1 MSLTPPSPG
10 PVEAAAFAFLEQ
22 EGGARLCTDLRQT
35 HALHT
40 LQDLERGLAA
50 AKDGA
55 ARGWWAVLALD
66 YELGR
71 LLQPGKAGCPFRLPD
86 SPAPRGHLW
95 LFAAAQRLD
104 TDAARNWLA
113 DQVAALPAEQTACG
127 IAELAPG
134 LDQAAHAAAVQRIRD
149 YIAAGDCY
157 QVNFTFP
164 LHFQAYGHPLALYAR
179 LRQRQ
184 PTPLGGLVLTAER
197 RILSLSPELFVAR
210 RGDTLRTRPMKGTA
224 PRGADEAGDAA
235 NRAALAASAKDRAEN
250 LMIVDLLRNDLG
262 RLAQTGS
269 VRVEQL
275 FAIETY
281 PSVFQMTSTVSARAP
296 GVGPGEILAALFPCG
311 SITGAPKLRAMEI
324 VEELEVGPRGL
335 YTGSLG
341 LLAPD
346 GDFCLNVAIRSL
358 ELAADGR
365 GVMGVGSGIVTDS
378 EPAAE
383 YRECLLKA
391 RFLTDLDPGLELIET
406 LRLDDGAF
414 PDGELHRQRLA
425 ASAQALGFT
434 HDDASVAQALAAL
447 ATAHPRGRFRVRL
460 SLNKAGTLQRQAVP
474 LESAPGPWQVH
485 LSPHRLDSRRYLLR
499 HKTTARALYDGELQ
513 RVMALPGGFDA
524 LFLNERDE
532 VCEGARSNVFA
543 RLDGV
548 LYTPPLACG
557 LLPGVLRRRLLECGE
572 ARERVL
578 TLADLARAEA
588 LYMGNALRG
597 LVPVTLASQG

>member
-1 MSLTPPSPG
+1 MIPALAEP
-10 PVEAAAFAFLEQ
+10 FALLEG
-22 EGGARLCTDLRQT
+22 EGGARLCTGLQATYGLATLSDLDG
-35 HALHT
+35 A
-40 LQDLERGLAA
+40 LAA
-50 AKDGA
+50 AEKGA
-55 ARGWWAVLALD
+55 AQGWWAVWALD

-71 LLQPGKAGCPFRLPD
+71 LLEPGQAGAAPPLPAGA
-86 SPAPRGHLW
+86 SPRGCLW
-95 LFAAAQRLD
+95 LFGASRWLDAAAAQAWLD
-104 TDAARNWLA
+104 A
-113 DQVAALPAEQTACG
+113 QVAGLGPDQAACG
-127 IAELAPG
+127 IAELTPG
-134 LDQAAHAAAVQRIRD
+134 LAEDAYGAAVARILA

-184 PTPLGGLVLTAER
+184 PTALGGLVLTPER
-197 RILSLSPELFVAR
+197 RLLSLSPELFVER
-210 RGDTLRTRPMKGTA
+210 RGDFLITRPMKGTA
-224 PRGADEAGDAA
+224 PRGEDAA
-235 NRAALAASAKDRAEN
+235 ADAARRAALAASEKDRAEN

-262 RLAQTGS
+262 RVAQTGS
-269 VRVEQL
+269 VRVERL

-281 PSVFQMTSTVSARAP
+281 PTLFQMTSTVTARAP
-296 GVGPGEILAALFPCG
+296 GIGLGQALAALSPCG
-311 SITGAPKLRAMEI
+311 SITGAPKVRAMEI
-324 VEELEVGPRGL
+324 IEELEAAPRGL

-346 GDFCLNVAIRSL
+346 GDFRLNVAIRSL
-358 ELAADGR
+358 EVGADGR
-365 GVMGVGSGIVTDS
+365 GVMGVGSGIVIDS

-406 LRLDDGAF
+406 LLLDDGAF
-414 PDGELHRQRLA
+414 PDGPLHRQRLA
-425 ASAQALGFT
+425 ASAKALGFA
-434 HDDASVAQALAAL
+434 HDADGVRQALAEL
-447 ATAHPRGRFRVRL
+447 AAAHPRGRFRVRL
-460 SLNKAGTLQRQAVP
+460 TLNKGGLLQRLAVP
-474 LESAPGPWQVH
+474 LEAAPGPWQVH

-499 HKTTARALYDGELQ
+499 HKTTARTLYDGELR

-524 LFLNERDE
+524 LFLNEWDE

-557 LLPGVLRRRLLECGE
+557 LLPGILRRRLLETGE

-597 LVPVTLASQG
+597 LVPVTLAS